1 MNTRALAAQVVTEV
15 FIQGASLT
23 DVLAEHHKLLSNKKD
38 QALLQE
44 LCFGVVRWW
53 WRFDA
58 VLTHMMEK
66 PFKPKDSDLKHL
78 AMVGLYQLADL
89 RIPDHAAIAETV
101 NACGDLKKLWA
112 KKLLNA
118 LLRNYQR
125 KSESITGELRDDPLY
140 QYSHPQWLL
149 ELLRKAWPE
158 HWQQIIDANNKK
170 PPMVLRVN
178 QLKQSR
184 EQYKEALAVVGST
197 ASEFP
202 FCESGLILEKPL
214 PVEQLPGFDKG
225 WVSVQDGAAQL
236 AAGLL
241 NLGDATRVLDVCAA
255 PGGKA
260 AHILES
266 SPSLAQLT
274 ALDIDRQRLNKV
286 AEAMSRLGVSASL
299 VAGDAQCP
307 QEWWDNQ
314 LYDRILLD
322 APCSAT
328 GVIRR
333 HPDIKQLRRPS
344 DIPRLVALQAHILNA
359 VWPLLGSGGMLLY
372 ATCSI
377 LPEENDLQVTN
388 FLESHSD
395 ASTVTIDNK
404 RGSYGWGIAQRFGR
418 QILPGQDDM
427 DGFYYA
433 CLQKH

>member
-1 MNTRALAAQVVTEV
+1 MNTRALAAQVVTDV
-15 FIQGASLT
+15 FVEGASLT
-23 DVLAEHHKLLSNKKD
+23 DALVEHQKNLSNEKD

-58 VLTHMMEK
+58 VLNQLMDK
-66 PFKPKDSDLKHL
+66 PFKPKDRDLKHL

-89 RIPDHAAIAETV
+89 RIPDHAAVAETV
-101 NACGDLKKLWA
+101 NACGDLKKQWA

-125 KSESITGELRDDPLY
+125 KSPSITGALSDDPKY
-140 QYSHPQWLL
+140 QYSHPQWLI
-149 ELLRKAWPE
+149 ELIRKSWPD
-158 HWQQIIDANNKK
+158 HWQQIVEANNQK

-178 QLKQSR
+178 RLKQSR
-184 EQYKEALAVVGST
+184 EQYKEALAAIG
-197 ASEFP
+197 ASAREFP
-202 FCESGLILEKPL
+202 FCEAGLILEKPL
-214 PVEQLPGFDKG
+214 SVDQLPGFVDG
-225 WVSVQDGAAQL
+225 RVSVQDGAAQL

-241 NLGDATRVLDVCAA
+241 GLCDAARVLDVCAA

-260 AHILES
+260 AHMLETA
-266 SPSLAQLT
+266 PGIERLT
-274 ALDIDRQRLNKV
+274 ALDIDRLRLNKV
-286 AEAMSRLGVSASL
+286 AETMQRLGL
-299 VAGDAQCP
+299 VATLVEGDAQQP
-307 QEWWDNQ
+307 QDWWDKQ
-314 LYDRILLD
+314 LFDHILLD
-322 APCSAT
+322 APCSAS

-333 HPDIKQLRRPS
+333 HPDIKQLRRAS
-344 DIPRLVALQAHILNA
+344 DIPRLVSLQAHILNA

-377 LPEENDLQVTN
+377 LPEENDLQIGK

-395 ASTVTIDNK
+395 VTLTTIEHE
-404 RGSYGWGIAQRFGR
+404 WGIQQQFGR
-418 QILPGQDDM
+418 QILPGQHDM

>member
-15 FIQGASLT
+15 FVDGASLT
-23 DVLAEHHKLLSNKKD
+23 DALAKQHKHLSNEKD

-58 VLTHMMEK
+58 VLNLLMDR
-66 PFKPKDSDLKHL
+66 PFKSKDSDLKHL

-89 RIPDHAAIAETV
+89 RIPDHAAVAETV
-101 NACGDLKKLWA
+101 NACADLKKLWA

-125 KSESITGELRDDPLY
+125 KSESILGELSNNVKY
-140 QYSHPQWLL
+140 KYSHPQWLL
-149 ELLRKAWPE
+149 DSFRKAWPDQ
-158 HWQQIIDANNKK
+158 WQQISDANNQK
-170 PPMVLRVN
+170 PPMVLRAN

-184 EQYKEALAVVGST
+184 AQYKKVLAAIGVS
-197 ASEFP
+197 ADEFP
-202 FCESGLILEKPL
+202 FGEAGLILEKPL

-241 NLGDATRVLDVCAA
+241 GLSAAKRVLDVCAA

-266 SPSLAQLT
+266 APGIEQLT
-274 ALDIDRQRLNKV
+274 ALDIDRRRLEKV
-286 AEAMSRLGVSASL
+286 AETMERLGL
-299 VAGDAQCP
+299 VATLVEGDAQQP
-307 QEWWDNQ
+307 ESWWDEQ
-314 LYDRILLD
+314 LFDHILLD
-322 APCSAT
+322 APCSAS

-333 HPDIKQLRRPS
+333 HPDIKQLRRAS
-344 DIPRLVALQAHILNA
+344 DIPRLVELQAHILNA

-372 ATCSI
+372 VTCSI
-377 LPEENDLQVTN
+377 LPAENDFQIGS

-395 ASTVTIDNK
+395 ASLVKIESD
-404 RGSYGWGIAQRFGR
+404 WGMQQQYGR
-418 QILPGQDDM
+418 QILPGQNDM

-433 CLQKH
+433 CIRKH